1 MGTEGTAGSA
11 VSGHLAQ
18 RREQGFMLRSTCRRQ
33 ENGFQFRRVCTIAIH
48 APRDLDQAKV
58 THGRDRVV
66 GTMLRGPLPTYSVV
80 DKHAM
85 SFLGLIEV
93 LTSWLFDLT

>member
-1 MGTEGTAGSA
+1 MLTRERVSIQT
-11 VSGHLAQ
+11 SGHDCNSRTKRSLTKL
-18 RREQGFMLRSTCRRQ
+18 GF
-33 ENGFQFRRVCTIAIH
+33 RVS
-48 APRDLDQAKV
+48 KV